1 VANDPNATDQV
12 LCVDVGSTF
21 TKAALVDV
29 TAGRLVATASHATTL
44 TTDVMGGVG
53 ECVEDLTAGART
65 SWAADPLLCSSA
77 GGGLRIAVVGNEQLV
92 TAEAGR
98 RVALSSG
105 GHVVAVLAGGL
116 DAAAMTALRESV
128 PDVVLL
134 AGGTDGGNTEVVL
147 ASAREL
153 AGWPGPVVVAG
164 NSAAMPEAVS
174 VLEAAGT
181 PCVAAGNVM
190 PRIGVLEP
198 DSARA
203 AIRQMFLSH
212 VIGGKHLSA
221 GSDFQRLVRGATP
234 DVVLRAVEL
243 LARGPAGKEGVG
255 GLVLVDVGGAT
266 TDVYSVVEPV
276 REDDA
281 DVRGSQLSRDVL
293 GTPTVSRT
301 VEGDLGVR
309 WSAPGTVAAAFEAG
323 WVDDPAGAVAAAAR
337 RQDRPGFVPT
347 DEAEL
352 DMDVRLA
359 AWALGLAVRRHAGRA
374 RARYEATGPSRGR
387 WVERPG
393 VDLREVGLVV
403 GSGGVLRHAVRRDP
417 ALAGRFVA
425 HLDGAG
431 GWQVPRRAGFTVDT
445 DYCWAAAGLIA
456 DEHPD
461 AAWSLLAS
469 LIPAEPPASL

>member
-1 VANDPNATDQV
+1 MANDPNPTDQV

-21 TKAALVDV
+21 TKAALVDA

-44 TTDVMGGVG
+44 ATDVMEGVG
-53 ECVEDLTAGART
+53 ECVEDLAAAART
-65 SWAADPLLCSSA
+65 STADPLLCSSA

-116 DAAAMTALRESV
+116 DTAAMTVLRESV

-134 AGGTDGGNTEVVL
+134 AGGTDGGNTEVLL
-147 ASAREL
+147 ASAHAL

-164 NSAAMPEAVS
+164 NSAAMPEAVA

-276 REDDA
+276 REDDPDA
-281 DVRGSQLSRDVL
+281 GEGPLSRDVL

-309 WSAPGTVAAAFEAG
+309 WSAPGTVAAAIEAG
-323 WVDDPAGAVAAAAR
+323 WVDDPAGAIAAAAR
-337 RQDRPGFVPT
+337 RRDQPGFVPT

-352 DMDVRLA
+352 EMDVRLA

-387 WVERPG
+387 WVERAG

-417 ALAGRFVA
+417 ALAARFVA

-431 GWQVPRRAGFTVDT
+431 GWQVPARAGFTIDS
-445 DYCWAAAGLIA
+445 DYRWAAAGLVA
-456 DEHPD
+456 DDHPD